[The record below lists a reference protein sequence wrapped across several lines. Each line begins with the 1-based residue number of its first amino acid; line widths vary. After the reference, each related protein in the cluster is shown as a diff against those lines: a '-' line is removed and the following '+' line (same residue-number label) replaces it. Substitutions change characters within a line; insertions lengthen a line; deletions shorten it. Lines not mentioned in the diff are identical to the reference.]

1 MYHLH
6 ATVTEDLFGVT
17 IHVSAEKHSG
27 RRTQPIEEETWLVW
41 VTAGVDE
48 LQHAEL
54 VRVLDSA
61 VSDLAGKLR
70 RVFPSVSPKEG

>member
-27 RRTQPIEEETWLVW
+27 RRTQPIEEETWIVW

-54 VRVLDSA
+54 ERVLDNA

-70 RVFPSVSPKEG
+70 RVFPSVSQQEA